1 MVSDKRHLCAA
12 HSASSRLDSAPVCSF
27 KQYAAEWRSHPHTLK
42 RRSAHVRYDQNSVRV
57 CSVQLKSDH
66 PAHSIQSVKITH
78 FAQVEEARA
87 TRGAQLA
94 RQYSC
99 SGPPSTWSPISVR
112 ETYSVHNQSAIRIN
126 GPGLP
131 TFLPNDAIE
140 NPHARTLEKR
150 CSAMPSR
157 AIGASGESPKSGSAR
172 DTDRHSHAS
181 VCTYFTCL
189 KSALRD
195 CGSRSMPFGR

>member
-12 HSASSRLDSAPVCSF
+12 HSASSRLDSATVCSF
-27 KQYAAEWRSHPHTLK
+27 KQHAPEWRSHSHTLK
-42 RRSAHVRYDQNSVRV
+42 RRSAHLRYDQNSIRV
-57 CSVQLKSDH
+57 CTVQQKSEH

-78 FAQVEEARA
+78 FAQVEEAHA

-99 SGPPSTWSPISVR
+99 SGPPSTWSPLSVR
-112 ETYSVHNQSAIRIN
+112 ETYSVHNQSAIRIK

-131 TFLPNDAIE
+131 TFLPNDAIK

-157 AIGASGESPKSGSAR
+157 AIGA
-172 DTDRHSHAS
+172 
-181 VCTYFTCL
+181 
-189 KSALRD
+189 
-195 CGSRSMPFGR
+195 